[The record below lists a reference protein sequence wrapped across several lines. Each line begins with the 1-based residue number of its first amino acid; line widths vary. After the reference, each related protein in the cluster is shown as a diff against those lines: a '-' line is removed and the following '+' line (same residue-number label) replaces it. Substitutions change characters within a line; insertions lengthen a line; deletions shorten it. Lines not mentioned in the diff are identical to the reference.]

1 MTHCHMTCNR
11 EKMRQRVRAEGIVGA
26 LFCLVL
32 KFVLKQKRPK
42 TKKATARRP
51 TRFCGWPKRREK
63 RGTPKKNLECRN
75 IFTIPQSYCI

>member
-1 MTHCHMTCNR
+1 MTCNR

-42 TKKATARRP
+42 TKKSD
-51 TRFCGWPKRREK
+51 C
-63 RGTPKKNLECRN
+63 
-75 IFTIPQSYCI
+75 PQTDPFLRMA

>member
-1 MTHCHMTCNR
+1 MTCNR

-32 KFVLKQKRPK
+32 KFVLKQECPK

-51 TRFCGWPKRREK
+51 TRFFGWLSEGKNGAR
-63 RGTPKKNLECRN
+63 PKKIWNAVT
-75 IFTIPQSYCI
+75 F